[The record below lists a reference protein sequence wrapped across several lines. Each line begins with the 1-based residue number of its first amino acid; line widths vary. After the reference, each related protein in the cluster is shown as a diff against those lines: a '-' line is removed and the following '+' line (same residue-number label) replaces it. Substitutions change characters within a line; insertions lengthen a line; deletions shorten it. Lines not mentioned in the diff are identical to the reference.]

1 MSVTRACQVLGLA
14 RSTFYDKTSDI
25 PTGGVQVPHRERA
38 YPNQIP
44 DAERAKVVER
54 LNQPDTQD
62 LSIRQ
67 AFFTL
72 LDNGEYLCSMRSI
85 HRIMHAA
92 GQSSD
97 RRRRRHEPG
106 YHSRRTPRLQATAP
120 RQVWCWD
127 VTALTGPGRQRFK
140 LFSMIDLYS
149 RKVVAHRVEH
159 NEVKE
164 LGTAFVEQA
173 LAQEGC
179 QPLVIHAD
187 NGSAM
192 RSGDMRDLLTLLH
205 ITASH
210 SRPRVSNDNAYAEAL
225 FKTVK
230 YDHLYPERF
239 DSITHARAWA
249 DEFFDR
255 YHTTHHH
262 SGLAGHTPNRVHDGS
277 WPTHHQIWHDAK
289 TAYAAKH
296 PERHRRGT
304 PVTPEPPAIVWINKP
319 NQELSKTG

>member
-1 MSVTRACQVLGLA
+1 MSVTRACQVLGLP
-14 RSTFYDKTSDI
+14 RSTFYDKTSDA
-25 PTGGVQVPHRERA
+25 PACGVQVPHDQRA
-38 YPNQIP
+38 YPNQITA
-44 DAERAKVVER
+44 AERAVVVER

-72 LDNGEYLCSMRSI
+72 LDNGEYLCSMRSM
-85 HRIMHAA
+85 HRIMHAV

-106 YHSRRTPRLQATAP
+106 YHSRRTPRLHATAP

-127 VTALTGPGRQRFK
+127 ITELAGPGRQRFK

-159 NEVKE
+159 REDKD
-164 LGTAFVEQA
+164 LGEAFVKQA
-173 LAQEGC
+173 LAEEGC
-179 QPLVIHAD
+179 QPRVIHAD
-187 NGSAM
+187 NGGAM
-192 RSGDMRDLLTLLH
+192 RSGTLHDLLGLLH

-210 SRPRVSNDNAYAEAL
+210 SRPRVSNDNAHAEAL

-239 DSITHARAWA
+239 DSINHARTWA
-249 DEFFDR
+249 AEFFDR
-255 YHTTHHH
+255 YNTSHHH
-262 SGLAGHTPNRVHDGS
+262 SALAGHTPDRVHDGS
-277 WPTHHQIWHDAK
+277 WPTHHQIWEETK
-289 TAYAAKH
+289 TAYAARY
-296 PERHRRGT
+296 PERHRRGA
-304 PVTPEPPAIVWINKP
+304 PVTHEPPAIVWINKP
-319 NQELSKTG
+319 NELSKTG